1 MVQTELRADEAVLLA
16 HGLVCRLAE
25 QVGTR
30 VLFIKGRTAVA
41 LGARPDR
48 PSQDVDVLV
57 DPEGFDRVCEAI
69 AASGWKHRFSDEVGL
84 RHVDDVSFDHSQHF
98 IHDEWPC
105 DLDVHFNFPGFLR
118 PADEVFEA
126 LWARHTT
133 VEVAGRAVTSPDL
146 LGQALV
152 VALHALRDP
161 GKPYSTG
168 DLAFLER
175 SLTTRLDSRGRQDLT
190 DLAIA
195 TGAELTAR
203 LLLERVGAPVPD
215 PSPDSLARVEGWQFR
230 QDVGARSGV
239 VWLTEL
245 VRAPWRERP
254 AILRRAFFPPRAV
267 LLSSYLAA
275 RASRRELAVLHA
287 RRWARG
293 IRSLPGAVKWARRR
307 PR

>member
-1 MVQTELRADEAVLLA
+1 VVQTELRADEAVQLA
-16 HGLVCRLAE
+16 HALVCRLAE

-57 DPEGFDRVCEAI
+57 DPAGFDRLCEAI
-69 AASGWKHRFSDEVGL
+69 RAGRWQERVGSDSGL
-84 RHVDDVSFDHSQHF
+84 RHVDDVSFDHSTHF

-118 PADEVFEA
+118 SADEVFEA
-126 LWARHTT
+126 LWQRRTE
-133 VEVAGRAVTSPDL
+133 VEVAGRAVTTPDL
-146 LGQALV
+146 LGQSLV

-161 GKPYSTG
+161 SKPYSRQ

-175 SLTTRLDSRGRQDLT
+175 SLTTRLDERRLQDLA
-190 DLAIA
+190 DLALA

-203 LLLERVGAPVPD
+203 PLLEAAGAPLPQ
-215 PSPDSLARVEGWQFR
+215 PSAASQSRFDAWAFR
-230 QDVGARSGV
+230 QDVGGRSGV

-245 VRAPWRERP
+245 ARTPWSQRP
-254 AILRRAFFPPRAV
+254 TLLRRALFPPREV

-275 RASRRELAVLHA
+275 RATRRELVVLHA
-287 RRWARG
+287 KRWARG
-293 IRSLPGAVKWARRR
+293 IRSLPSAVKWARRR
-307 PR
+307 PK

>member
-1 MVQTELRADEAVLLA
+1 VVQTELRADEAVLLA
-16 HGLVCRLAE
+16 HALVCRLAE

-57 DPEGFDRVCEAI
+57 DPEGFDRLCEAI
-69 AASGWKHRFSDEVGL
+69 AASGWKPRFAQDVGL
-84 RHVDDVSFDHSQHF
+84 RHVDDVSFDHSEHF

-105 DLDVHFNFPGFLR
+105 DLDVHFNFPGFLN
-118 PADEVFEA
+118 PADQVFAA
-126 LWARHTT
+126 LWDRHTS
-133 VEVAGRAVTSPDL
+133 VEVASSVVTTPDL
-146 LGQALV
+146 AGAALV

-161 GKPYSTG
+161 AKPYAPIDLDFLAESLPKALGEAGLRRLSQLCLATG
-168 DLAFLER
+168 SDVTARSFLE
-175 SLTTRLDSRGRQDLT
+175 Q
-190 DLAIA
+190 
-195 TGAELTAR
+195 
-203 LLLERVGAPVPD
+203 VGAPLPELT
-215 PSPDSLARVEGWQFR
+215 PESRARAEAWTFR

-245 VRAPWRERP
+245 ARTPWSQRP
-254 AILRRAFFPPRAV
+254 TLLRRALFPPREV

-275 RASRRELAVLHA
+275 RATRRELMVLHA

-293 IRSLPGAVKWARRR
+293 IRSLPSAVKWARRR
-307 PR
+307 PK

>member
-16 HGLVCRLAE
+16 HALVCRVAQQLGA
-25 QVGTR
+25 R

-57 DPEGFDRVCEAI
+57 DPEGFDRISSAF
-69 AASGWKHRFSDEVGL
+69 AAAGWRHRTQYGGHQ
-84 RHVDDVSFDHSQHF
+84 HVDDISFDHSHHF

-105 DLDVHFNFPGFLR
+105 DLDVHYNFPGVLK
-118 PADEVFEA
+118 PADQVFEA

-133 VEVAGRAVTSPDL
+133 TEVAGVQVTTPDL

-161 GKPYSTG
+161 DKPSSVA
-168 DLAFLER
+168 DLAHLAR
-175 SLTTRLDSRGRQDLT
+175 TLGAGLDDTGRQELA
-190 DLAIA
+190 DLALA
-195 TGAELTAR
+195 TGAEVTAR
-203 LLLERVGAPVPD
+203 ALLESVGAPVPD
-215 PSPDSLARVEGWQFR
+215 PSPESRASADGWAFR
-230 QDVGARSGV
+230 QDVGSRSGV
-239 VWLTEL
+239 VWLIEL
-245 VRAPWRERP
+245 ARTPWSERP
-254 AILRRAFFPPRAV
+254 ALLRRALFPPREV

-275 RASRRELAVLHA
+275 RATRRELAVLHA

-293 IRSLPGAVKWARRR
+293 IRALPSAAGWARRR
-307 PR
+307 PK